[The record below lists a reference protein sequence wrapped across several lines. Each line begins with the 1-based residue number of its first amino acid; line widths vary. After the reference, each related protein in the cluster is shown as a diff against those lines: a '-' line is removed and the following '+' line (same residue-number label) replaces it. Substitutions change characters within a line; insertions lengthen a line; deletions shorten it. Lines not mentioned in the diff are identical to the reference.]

1 MRRTTIQKYRYKGAF
16 LASTFAATLLVLFSA
31 CKNHTSSSSWEEPVH
46 DYFEKYTNTA
56 AIEKQEINAANIKDK
71 NGYTCI
77 SSDGDK
83 TLTFYMR
90 NPRQYTLLTN
100 FSQAIDNGI
109 TIEQDMQDKTII
121 RVTYPQAFLQAHE
134 GGQQIGGTI
143 YLTESETLRQFDSY
157 SFELKCNTPPPAVT
171 KQCVNASGGTYWVCF
186 WLPTAQFAAGQI
198 HSDTKIVH
206 IEGITGKSVAISDL
220 ATATDG
226 NPGDLASIDG
236 TFPFAEPTS
245 GDYTAFCYNTQR
257 AFISGENLEW
267 RIYLEDEDGLKSETM
282 AASTSISPVT
292 MTING
297 EDLLTT
303 NTSESELQLTA
314 SVGSPVASWS
324 WTSSNPSIASV
335 PENTNSSSVTV
346 TAVEAGG
353 GGEATITCTANL
365 ADGRS
370 VQSTKTIRVL
380 DLILPEI
387 NPQDFAK
394 GQTGVQLNAIAPDF
408 ATLTWSSNT
417 PSIAAISEGG
427 AISAQTKGSAIITA
441 SASYGGKTVSKQM
454 TVYVHEFTVA
464 NGSNASNVTELF
476 VGGSPATFTASITPA
491 PGREEIA
498 SYITY
503 DWSASGSAVS
513 IGGGSANVTVT
524 PESAG
529 TTTLTCTTNLNGMP
543 ITLATKTINVYAAP
557 SIEIVPPTSYNS
569 ANSDSDAN
577 LYALTD
583 IYDDFTLK
591 VPNANTIFPSG
602 TTFNWTVNG
611 YSLTGSGQNGSSI
624 NVIMGASYAIFSISE
639 DKTSPTE
646 IPISCSAVLPSG
658 KVSQPVDAT
667 LSIYKLTIPNIEIE
681 IVNEPTDLQPN
692 TGIHRYCV
700 GKTNGNRKFKFTAN
714 GQGGSDIPAGVTYT
728 WKIES
733 ATTNLATGTNKQT
746 IEPTIAQLRNPNT
759 TPPSSD
765 ETYTLKCTVSLTG
778 CTSKNDTQDI
788 TFAERTPLG
797 APTLNGSVTAYV
809 ESGKPGNLV
818 ASNGTTFTFSSNT
831 NIEDVRIKFKYN
843 RATGDPNNNN
853 NAYTYSIYKDSCH
866 ITTYYNDYLTPTID
880 GDELGSWDTPY
891 TISVEASLSPS
902 NPAIDYSDR
911 VALFTVTITRESP

>member
-16 LASTFAATLLVLFSA
+16 LASTLAATLLALFSA

-297 EDLLTT
+297 GDLITT
-303 NTSESELQLTA
+303 NAGENNVQLTA
-314 SVGSPVASWS
+314 SVDSPVASWS
-324 WTSSNPSIASV
+324 WTSSNPSIASL

-370 VQSTKTIRVL
+370 IQSTKTIRVL
-380 DLILPEI
+380 DLILPGIEI

-408 ATLTWSSNT
+408 ATLTWSSSA
-417 PSIAAISEGG
+417 PGIAAISEGG
-427 AISAQTKGSAIITA
+427 VISAQTKGSAIITA
-441 SASYGGKTVSKQM
+441 SASYGGKTVSKEM
-454 TVYVHEFTVA
+454 TVYVHEFTVN
-464 NGSNASNVTELF
+464 NGSDTSDVTELF
-476 VGGSPATFTASITPA
+476 VGGSHATFTASIEPA
-491 PGREEIA
+491 TGRESMT

-513 IGGGSANVTVT
+513 IGGGGAHVTVT

-529 TTTLTCTTNLNGMP
+529 TTTLTCTTNLNGMTIP
-543 ITLATKTINVYAAP
+543 LPTKTINVYAAP

-569 ANSDSDAN
+569 ANSDPDAN
-577 LYALTD
+577 LYALTSLFD
-583 IYDDFTLK
+583 TFTFK
-591 VPNANTIFPSG
+591 VPNADSTFPSG
-602 TTFNWTVNG
+602 TTFTWTVEGNT
-611 YSLTGSGQNGSSI
+611 LTAPTQHGSSVSLAMTALNI
-624 NVIMGASYAIFSISE
+624 TSIPENKNSPRSISVSCKAKLPSNKESQEVEENFSIY
-639 DKTSPTE
+639 
-646 IPISCSAVLPSG
+646 
-658 KVSQPVDAT
+658 Q
-667 LSIYKLTIPNIEIE
+667 LTIPDIVINIE
-681 IVNEPTDLQPN
+681 NEPTDLKPN
-692 TGIHRYCV
+692 SSTLKYCV
-700 GKTNGNRKFKFTAN
+700 GKYNLNASFKLTAK
-714 GQGGSDIPAGVTYT
+714 GQGGSDIPSGATYR
-728 WKIES
+728 WEKNGLLLVE
-733 ATTNLATGTNKQT
+733 GTDKQT
-746 IEPTIAQLRNPNT
+746 INPTITQLRNLMN
-759 TPPSSD
+759 PPTSD
-765 ETYTLKCTVSLTG
+765 ESYPIKCIVSLTG
-778 CTSKNDTQDI
+778 CTSKDDTQTL
-788 TFAERTPLG
+788 TFAKRTPLG
-797 APTLNGSVTAYV
+797 APTLDGSVTASV
-809 ESGKPGNLV
+809 ESGKPGYLV
-818 ASNGTTFTFSSNT
+818 GSNGTTFTFSSNT
-831 NIEDVRIKFKYN
+831 NIEDVQIKFKYT
-843 RATGDPNNNN
+843 RASGDPNNNN
-853 NAYTYSIYKDSCH
+853 NAYVYSIYKDSSH
-866 ITTYYNDYLTPTID
+866 ITTYYNDYLTPTIN
-880 GDELGSWDTPY
+880 GDKLGSWDTPY
-891 TISVEASLSPS
+891 TISVEASLTPS

-911 VALFTVTITRESP
+911 VDLFTVTITRESP

>member
-1 MRRTTIQKYRYKGAF
+1 MRRTTIQKHRHKGAF
-16 LASTFAATLLVLFSA
+16 LASTLAATLLALFSA

-282 AASTSISPVT
+282 AASTSITPVT

-303 NTSESELQLTA
+303 NTSENELQLTA

-353 GGEATITCTANL
+353 GGEATITCIATL

-380 DLILPEI
+380 DLILSEI

-476 VGGSPATFTASITPA
+476 VDGPGASFTANIDAA

-498 SYITY
+498 TGIMYS
-503 DWSASGSAVS
+503 WSASGSAVS
-513 IGGGSANVTVT
+513 IVGGSANVTVT

-529 TTTLTCTTNLNGMP
+529 TTTLTCTANLNGMT

-583 IYDDFTLK
+583 LGSSLTFK
-591 VPNANTIFPSG
+591 VADASTAYPYG
-602 TTFNWTVNG
+602 TKFNWTVNG
-611 YSLTGSGQNGSSI
+611 DSLTAESQKVSPI
-624 NVIMGASYAIFSISE
+624 SISLLAL
-639 DKTSPTE
+639 DITSISTNKSSPTSIAAKCKVE
-646 IPISCSAVLPSG
+646 LPSG
-658 KVSQPVDAT
+658 KKSQEVSGSV
-667 LSIYKLTIPNIEIE
+667 SVYKLTIPSITVDIDES
-681 IVNEPTDLQPN
+681 PTVLKSS
-692 TGIHRYCV
+692 GKYFV
-700 GKTNGNRKFKFTAN
+700 GKYDSNKKFKFKATASN
-714 GQGGSDIPAGVTYT
+714 IPNGVTYT
-728 WKIES
+728 WTVGTRTI
-733 ATTNLATGTNKQT
+733 ATGTDKQT
-746 IEPTIAQLRNPNT
+746 INPTISQLRNGT
-759 TPPSSD
+759 TPPTGD
-765 ETYTLKCTVSLTG
+765 ETCTVKCTVSLTG
-778 CTSKNDTQDI
+778 CTSQEGSTSV
-788 TFAERTPLG
+788 TFAACTSL
-797 APTLNGSVTAYV
+797 
-809 ESGKPGNLV
+809 
-818 ASNGTTFTFSSNT
+818 SS
-831 NIEDVRIKFKYN
+831 
-843 RATGDPNNNN
+843 
-853 NAYTYSIYKDSCH
+853 
-866 ITTYYNDYLTPTID
+866 PTIN
-880 GDELGSWDTPY
+880 GVPYPYINSNIGTINWSSISGSESSGFVITYPANTDISQVAIYVPHSTPDNIPVGKDVKY
-891 TISVEASLSPS
+891 SYYANGEHYNTSGTNPSSPALLLSDDFSGLQWNTPITVSVEARLVGT
-902 NPAIDYSDR
+902 NPGWDFSDK
-911 VALFTVTITRESP
+911 ADLCTITLKRAP